1 MTAWYAAAAV
11 FLMLNLIAGLFRVRL
26 GPTSADR
33 LLAAQLLGTT
43 GTALLLIM
51 AAWLDLSSLV
61 DTAIVF
67 SLLATVTLL
76 AFVCRIWSEL
86 PEQEL
91 EDVDEPD

>member
-51 AAWLDLSSLV
+51 AAWLDLDSLV

-91 EDVDEPD
+91 EDVDESD